1 MIGGS
6 SATEYDGP
14 IWTGLLDLDQAGP
27 VVGSGGPV
35 REDHVLA
42 RVLVR
47 LHSAPVG
54 YVSIAPQPEET
65 LEVRVRE
72 AAEATLSPMLQN
84 HVHCAERSDSDSSSA
99 DWATRTACP
108 MLFPATDG
116 VGVTIA
122 IATRNRAEL
131 LRSCL
136 NSLQR
141 IDYEKL
147 EILIVDNAPSDSSTQ
162 EVVSELARSDPRIV
176 YACEPG
182 RGASAAR
189 NLALASARYDI
200 VALTDDDVLVDP
212 GWVSALVAGFTADPE
227 VTCVTGFVAP
237 NALDNPFQ
245 RYFEYRYPHQGLFAP
260 ALYDMGQHRRSSSLY
275 PFQAGMFGRGA
286 NMAVRRSAALKV
298 GGFDTLLGAG
308 ALCRGGEDLDLFV
321 RLILDGGRIC
331 YMPSALIWHRHR
343 EDADA
348 LNTAVYVYGYGLGA
362 YLSKHLSNRD
372 LRTGLLAHAV
382 RLPGPQVARMK
393 SASQSSQLGAHSF
406 RLAMAEAYGVL
417 AGALGYRLTARRQAQ
432 ALSSGGK

>member
-1 MIGGS
+1 VTG
-6 SATEYDGP
+6 ANTAPEYDGP
-14 IWTGLLDLDQAGP
+14 IWTGLLDFDHADP
-27 VVGSGGPV
+27 VVGIGGPI
-35 REDHVLA
+35 RADHVLA

-47 LHSAPVG
+47 LHGAPVG

-65 LEVRVRE
+65 LGERARE
-72 AAEATLSPMLQN
+72 AAAATLSPMLLS
-84 HVHCAERSDSDSSSA
+84 HAHCAEASEPGPDSP
-99 DWATRTACP
+99 DWVARTACA
-108 MLFPATDG
+108 LSFPPSEG

-122 IATRNRAEL
+122 IATRNRTEL

-136 NSLQR
+136 NAVQK

-147 EILIVDNAPSDSSTQ
+147 EILVVDNAPSDSSTQ
-162 EVVSELARSDPRIV
+162 ELVSELARSDARLV

-245 RYFEYRYPHQGLFAP
+245 RYFEYRYPHQGLFVP
-260 ALYDMGQHRRSSSLY
+260 ALYDMDQHRRSSSLY
-275 PFQAGMFGRGA
+275 PFQAGIFGRGA

-308 ALCRGGEDLDLFV
+308 AVCRGGEDLDLFV

-331 YMPSALIWHRHR
+331 YVPSALIWHRHR
-343 EDADA
+343 ENADA
-348 LNTAVYVYGYGLGA
+348 LNNAVYVYGYGLGS
-362 YLSKHLSNRD
+362 YLSKHLSNRN
-372 LRTGLLAHAV
+372 LRTGLLAHAA

-393 SASQSSQLGAHSF
+393 SASRSSQLGAHSL

-417 AGALGYRLTARRQAQ
+417 AGAMGYRVAARRQAR
-432 ALSSGGK
+432 AFSSGKK

>member
-1 MIGGS
+1 VTAAN

-27 VVGSGGPV
+27 VIGSGGPV
-35 REDHVLA
+35 RADHVLA

-47 LHSAPVG
+47 LHGAPVG
-54 YVSIAPQPEET
+54 YVSIAPRPEET
-65 LEVRVRE
+65 LGVRARE
-72 AAEATLSPMLQN
+72 AAEATLSPMLLS
-84 HVHCAERSDSDSSSA
+84 HAHCAEASEREPNSP
-99 DWATRTACP
+99 DWASKTGCP
-108 MLFPATDG
+108 LSFPASDG

-122 IATRNRAEL
+122 IATRNRTEL

-136 NSLQR
+136 NAVQK

-147 EILIVDNAPSDSSTQ
+147 EILVVDNAPSDSSTQ
-162 EVVSELARSDPRIV
+162 DLVSELARSDPRLV
-176 YACEPG
+176 YAREPG

-245 RYFEYRYPHQGLFAP
+245 RYFEYRYPHQGLFVP
-260 ALYDMGQHRRSSSLY
+260 ALYDMGQYRRSSSLY

-331 YMPSALIWHRHR
+331 YIPSALIWHRHR
-343 EDADA
+343 EDAGA
-348 LNTAVYVYGYGLGA
+348 LNNAVYVYGYGLGS
-362 YLSKHLSNRD
+362 YLSKHLSNRG

-393 SASQSSQLGAHSF
+393 SASRSSQLGAHSF

-417 AGALGYRLTARRQAQ
+417 AGALGYRVAARRQAH
-432 ALSSGGK
+432 AFSSGEK